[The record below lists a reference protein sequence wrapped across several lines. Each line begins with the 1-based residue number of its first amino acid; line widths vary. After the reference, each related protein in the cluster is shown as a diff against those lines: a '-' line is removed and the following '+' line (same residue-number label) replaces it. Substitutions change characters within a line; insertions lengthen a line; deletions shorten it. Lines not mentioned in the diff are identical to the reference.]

1 MAVTEYADAVTHALG
16 RLRSTG
22 FEHGSRAFV
31 NHAPMAAEA
40 IAHAG
45 YGDAVPDWV
54 ERNLRSRRY
63 AEVPEARW
71 ALDAR
76 DEASWTPAV
85 GDYTRVT
92 DWTMMF
98 ERELADRD
106 WREVLGEWW
115 LRLLPGMSGALTHG
129 VIRTAHAVR
138 ALATAGDDPLRR
150 QELARGLSYWAA
162 RYSGPRPVTGTG
174 PETSPESDGDEQA
187 VRDRVAESLDLLVV
201 ENAGFYAD
209 LRPRF
214 PVPLIHAV
222 TAPAAVRLV
231 VDHLPVHAQQ
241 PSYAATLQCCTSMR
255 SWFGADGPGE
265 VKREE
270 ESTSESCTDLMAAAV
285 ELGDEH
291 AIKLA
296 EVAVRH
302 HAVLPDDRYAAATR
316 WAIRQISR
324 IG

>member
-1 MAVTEYADAVTHALG
+1 MVATEYADAVTHALG
-16 RLRSTG
+16 RLRNIG
-22 FEHGSRAFV
+22 FEHGSRALV

-40 IAHAG
+40 IAHVG
-45 YGDAVPDWV
+45 YSDAVPDWI
-54 ERNLRSRRY
+54 EQNLRTRRY

-76 DEASWTPAV
+76 DETTWAPAV
-85 GDYTRVT
+85 GDYARVT

-106 WREVLGEWW
+106 WREVLSEWW

-129 VIRTAHAVR
+129 VIRTAHAAR

-162 RYSGPRPVTGTG
+162 RYSGPRLTIGAG
-174 PETSPESDGDEQA
+174 PEASPEPDGDEA
-187 VRDRVAESLDLLVV
+187 TVRDRVAGALDLLVV
-201 ENAGFYAD
+201 ENAGFYAE

-231 VDHLPVHAQQ
+231 VDHLPGHAQQ

-255 SWFGADGPGE
+255 SWFGGDGPGE
-265 VKREE
+265 AKGD

-316 WAIRQISR
+316 WAIQQISR